1 MGWKTLHPFSRTK
14 LKEMVKLSKSRL
26 ERLEGDTTGAV
37 KNEGIGFAYAKG
49 KLHVGYITQPTAND
63 EILSYVSLADV
74 KEVTLKIQSK
84 SVVKIEE
91 FIYRTVV
98 SSLYPYDLTQKEQ
111 LTTFVEDVLKLP
123 INTNKYKACYVKQLN
138 TLCIATYSPRL
149 DDQVILA
156 QIEYRP
162 ATGRVY
168 ILVGDGVYSGSVKP
182 NSKEDINNFNV
193 QLFEDRVND
202 ESHKV
207 RADAVNYLLEQI
219 DESKY
224 TISYDSMDSSVKIEE
239 TATGQVRLKGYV
251 LYNKGFGTSYE
262 YRLTYLEYY
271 PYGTKHTHV
280 KTYRVTV
287 KDPKSFNDVVS
298 SFTQNLK

>member
-1 MGWKTLHPFSRTK
+1 
-14 LKEMVKLSKSRL
+14 MVKLSKSRL

-37 KNEGIGFAYAKG
+37 KHEGIGFAYAKG

-91 FIYRTVV
+91 FLYRTVV
-98 SSLYPYDLTQKEQ
+98 SMLYPYDLTQKEQ

-149 DDQVILA
+149 DEQVILA
-156 QIEYRP
+156 QIEYRLKN
-162 ATGRVY
+162 GRVN
-168 ILVGDGVYSGSVKP
+168 ILVGDGVYSGSVNP
-182 NSKEDINNFNV
+182 NSKEEINNFNV
-193 QLFEDRVND
+193 HLFEDRVND

-207 RADAVNYLLEQI
+207 RADAVTYLLEQI
-219 DESKY
+219 NESKY
-224 TISYDSMDSSVKIEE
+224 TISYDSMDSAVKIEE
-239 TATGQVRLKGYV
+239 TATGQLRLEGYV
-251 LYNKGFGTSYE
+251 LYRKGFGTSYE
-262 YRLTYLEYY
+262 YLLTYQEYY
-271 PYGTKHTHV
+271 SDGTKHPYV

-287 KDPKSFNDVVS
+287 KDPKSFNDVATK
-298 SFTQNLK
+298 FTEYLK

>member
-1 MGWKTLHPFSRTK
+1 MGWKSLYPFSRTK
-14 LKEMVKLSKSRL
+14 LKELVKLSKSRL
-26 ERLEGDTTGAV
+26 ERLEGDTTGEL

-49 KLHVGYITQPTAND
+49 RLHVGYITQPTAND

-91 FIYRTVV
+91 FLYRTVV
-98 SSLYPYDLTQKEQ
+98 SKHYLYDLTQKEQ

-149 DDQVILA
+149 DEQVILA
-156 QIEYRP
+156 QIEYRQKN
-162 ATGRVY
+162 GRLN
-168 ILVGDGVYSGSVKP
+168 ILVGDGEYSGSVNP
-182 NSKEDINNFNV
+182 NSKEEISTFNV

-207 RADAVNYLLEQI
+207 RSDAVTYLLEQI
-219 DESKY
+219 DGSKY

-239 TATGQVRLKGYV
+239 TATGQVRLEGYV
-251 LYNKGFGTSYE
+251 LYHKGNWNDYV
-262 YRLTYLEYY
+262 YRLTYQEYY
-271 PYGTKHTHV
+271 PDGTKHTYV

-287 KDPKSFNDVVS
+287 KDPKSFNDVATK
-298 SFTQNLK
+298 FTQYLK

>member
-1 MGWKTLHPFSRTK
+1 
-14 LKEMVKLSKSRL
+14 MVKLSKSRL

-37 KNEGIGFAYAKG
+37 KQEGIGFAYAKG

-91 FIYRTVV
+91 FIYRNVV
-98 SSLYPYDLTQKEQ
+98 SRHYPYDLKQKDK
-111 LTTFVEDVLKLP
+111 LTTFVEDVLQLP
-123 INTNKYKACYVKQLN
+123 INTNKYKAYYDKQIN
-138 TLCIATYSPRL
+138 TLCIDTYSPRL

-168 ILVGDGVYSGSVKP
+168 ILVGDGVYSGSVNP

-239 TATGQVRLKGYV
+239 ASTGQIRLKGYV
-251 LYNKGFGTSYE
+251 LYHKGNWNDYV

-298 SFTQNLK
+298 SFTQNL